1 MLLFVLF
8 FLSGGAALLYQVVWQ
23 RTLFSIYGI
32 NIESV
37 TMVVTAFMLGL
48 GLGSLA
54 GGALSKDPKRPVLLM
69 FALVEAGIGAFGFF
83 SLEIFRGVGQATLS
97 LSPLAT
103 GIVTFVLV
111 LVPTLLM
118 GGTLPLLVG
127 YLVRESKNVGKSV
140 ATLYFVNTLGSAF
153 ASAAAVV
160 WVLGHRGQVGTAR
173 IAALLNFTV
182 ASIAFLQ
189 YRRSLAA
196 AAKTAEAPRA
206 EETSDE
212 PEPEPEGQS

>member
-1 MLLFVLF
+1 MNRLWLYII
-8 FLSGGAALLYQVVWQ
+8 FLASGFAALLYQIVWQ
-23 RTLFSIYGI
+23 RSLYAIYGI

-54 GGALSKDPKRPVLLM
+54 GGAISKNPKRPVLLI

-83 SLEIFRGVGQATLS
+83 SLDVFRVVGNATLA
-97 LSPLAT
+97 LSPAAT
-103 GIVTFVLV
+103 GAVTFVLV

-118 GGTLPLLVG
+118 GGTLPLLVS
-127 YLVRESKNVGKSV
+127 YLVRESKNVGKSI

-153 ASAAAVV
+153 ASAAAVM
-160 WVLGHRGQVGTAR
+160 WVLGHRGQIGTSR
-173 IAALLNFTV
+173 IAAVLNFTV

-189 YRRSLAA
+189 HMRAQPAQEPAREPAPP
-196 AAKTAEAPRA
+196 KPQTEPQTEA
-206 EETSDE
+206 D
-212 PEPEPEGQS
+212 